1 MTAAPVIRHAVRT
14 DLAEVAAL
22 AAEHA
27 AYERA
32 APPAVD
38 LEDRLAGAL
47 FGTRQPWLRCLVA
60 ELSGGELAGYATC
73 ATAFDTWQGR
83 EYLHLD
89 CLYLRAEHR
98 GLGLGALLVE
108 AVIAE
113 GKALGVA
120 EMQWNTPDWNAGAIR
135 FYDRFGATRKDKKR
149 FTLALE
155 PSDRN

>member
-1 MTAAPVIRHAVRT
+1 MTRAPVIRHAVRT
-14 DLAEVAAL
+14 DLADVVAL

-27 AYERA
+27 AYERSV
-32 APPAVD
+32 PPAAD
-38 LEDRLAGAL
+38 LEERLADAL
-47 FGTRQPWLRCLVA
+47 FGPRPQWLRCLVA

-73 ATAFDTWQGR
+73 STAFDTWQGR
-83 EYLHLD
+83 EYLSLD
-89 CLYLRAEHR
+89 CLYLCAEHR

-108 AVIAE
+108 AVIGE

-155 PSDRN
+155 TGGRS